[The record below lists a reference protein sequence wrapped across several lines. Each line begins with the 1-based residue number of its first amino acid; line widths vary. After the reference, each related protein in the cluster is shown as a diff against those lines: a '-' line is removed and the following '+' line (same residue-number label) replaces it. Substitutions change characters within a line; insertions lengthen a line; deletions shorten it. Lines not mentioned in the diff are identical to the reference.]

1 MAHAMA
7 SLLGPGALSL
17 AELHAARLDGE
28 VYSVDERFSPVD
40 EVDTAWLR
48 AAALRSVAGTRM
60 IAELDSAL
68 WVYGLLAFPPPI
80 HTMCVA
86 RSDRI
91 KFPPSRRIA
100 LREVTHSTGD
110 VAEVAGLRVTV
121 PGRILFDLAFSDRS
135 DGADRARALLARWPP
150 LAGACARRISAVP
163 NLPGKGVALRRLDE
177 WSAAGQETAAQPALT
192 RYTS

>member
-1 MAHAMA
+1 MISFQCGA
-7 SLLGPGALSL
+7 SLAKHLFPIVGAEGATAYRLGISAVLL
-17 AELHAARLDGE
+17 LL
-28 VYSVDERFSPVD
+28 
-40 EVDTAWLR
+40 LR
-48 AAALRSVAGTRM
+48 RPWRAKPAQRNR
-60 IAELDSAL
+60 SAL